1 MGGFYRSLL
10 VSGILIGKGGYLMTT
25 DIRASSAVGWSTS
38 THIMQRLA
46 QAILNYLGWQLM
58 VDLPDDR
65 RFVLIG
71 APHTSNWDGVMMI
84 LVKIA
89 LGLDLHFIGKDSLFR
104 GPLGGLMRRLG
115 GIPVNRRERNNFT
128 RQMVQLFQER
138 EELILVIAPEGT
150 RRKTRRWKSGF
161 YYIAL
166 GAGVPILMGYLD
178 YQRKEIGL
186 VELLHPTGD
195 LQADFEKI
203 RAYYA
208 PVRGKFPHKQG
219 EITLSE

>member
-1 MGGFYRSLL
+1 
-10 VSGILIGKGGYLMTT
+10 MTT
-25 DIRASSAVGWSTS
+25 GIWASSVVGWSGSARTV
-38 THIMQRLA
+38 QRLA
-46 QAILNYLGWQLM
+46 QKILHQLGWQLL
-58 VDLPDDR
+58 VDLPADH

-71 APHTSNWDGVMMI
+71 APHTSNWDGIFMI
-84 LVKIA
+84 LVKAA
-89 LGLDLHFIGKDSLFR
+89 LGLNISFIGKDSLFR
-104 GPLGGLMRRLG
+104 GPLGGLMRRMG

-128 RQMVQLFQER
+128 QQMVQLFQER

-150 RRKTRRWKSGF
+150 RKKTRRWKTGF

-178 YQRKEIGL
+178 YQKKEIGL
-186 VELLHPTGD
+186 VELLYPTGD

-208 PVRGKFPHKQG
+208 PVKGKFPHKQG